1 MIIYLTLIVVFAIF
15 HFGIL
20 LPYVVVKTEQA
31 KKQDKDEDIV
41 MPIVYAGALLPIVW
55 PLYFVIAITLPLYS
69 YSKKSFEKEE
79 AKIR

>member
-20 LPYVVVKTEQA
+20 LPFVVV

>member
-20 LPYVVVKTEQA
+20 LPYVVVKNEGKRQA
-31 KKQDKDEDIV
+31 KIV

-55 PLYFVIAITLPLYS
+55 PLYFFIAITLPLYF